1 MILSLDNFF
10 ALVKQIEVNKKF
22 YKYCKNH
29 PGTGINL
36 FQVVVEKKKS
46 KKKKKVLAPLA
57 PDGPPQALDLAAHL
71 KLLGDSITKM
81 GEITGE
87 VRK

>member
-1 MILSLDNFF
+1 M
-10 ALVKQIEVNKKF
+10 LVYNIEVNKKC
-22 YKYCKNH
+22 KYCKNLNH
-29 PGTGINL
+29 PGNGINL